1 MEENQQ
7 SREFEIDLREVVAEL
22 WSHGLIIFLVAMVF
36 SILVFLFASFFIT
49 PQYTSET
56 RVFILNRTDQN
67 SGIINTQDLN
77 TSTYLTQDILQLVTC
92 RPVLENVITSL
103 ELNMTTRQLEREISV
118 SNPTDTRFIVIK
130 VEDMDPYQAKA
141 IADAVRVASAEQIT
155 EIMDIKAVNTVE
167 EASMPISKSS
177 PNTVRDAI
185 LGFIV
190 GALAAIIGIGLNF
203 IFNDTIKTPE
213 DIERYLELSVLGI
226 VPKEHEAAGGK
237 ERGKMKRAAEGS

>member
-7 SREFEIDLREVVAEL
+7 SKEIEIDLMEIFTVL
-22 WSHGLIIFLVAMVF
+22 WSHGLIIFLTAVVTGIA
-36 SILVFLFASFFIT
+36 VFLFTSLMIT

-92 RPVLENVITSL
+92 RPVLENVITDL
-103 ELNMTTRQLEREISV
+103 GLDMTTAQLESEISV
-118 SNPTDTRFIVIK
+118 SNPTDTRFIVIR
-130 VEDMDPYQAKA
+130 VEDMDPYQAQA

-155 EIMDIKAVNTVE
+155 EIMDIEAVNTVE

-177 PNTVRDAI
+177 PNTVRDAL

-190 GALAAIIGIGLNF
+190 GALLAMIGIVLNYM
-203 IFNDTIKTPE
+203 FNDTIKTSE
-213 DIERYLELSVLGI
+213 DIEKYLNLSVLGVI
-226 VPKEHEAAGGK
+226 PKENNVNG
-237 ERGKMKRAAEGS
+237 ERKRKNKKSAVRRR